1 METDRETQSGTPN
14 PGQRVRM
21 EKGEREMGE
30 GYPEVAATRKKGS
43 KAKNQPSEHENDK
56 TEDQR

>member
-21 EKGEREMGE
+21 EKGERNRRQIPG
-30 GYPEVAATRKKGS
+30 GGRTRKKCS
-43 KAKNQPSEHENDK
+43 TAKNQPSEHENDTTK
-56 TEDQR
+56 AQQ